1 MSRALTAVALAVDI
15 LLIRD
20 GRVLLLRRK
29 GSGYFDGFYAAP
41 GGRVEMSE
49 GLRAAAIR
57 ELEEETGL
65 RVAPVDVQLAVTLYN
80 REESTHGWIQHYFH
94 VTQWAGEPKL
104 CEPEKCDDMQWFSL
118 DALPEKTVPYLQQ
131 VLDAFQRKES
141 YVEYP

>member
-1 MSRALTAVALAVDI
+1 MSRALTSVALAVDI

-29 GSGYFDGFYAAP
+29 GSGYFDGFYSVP

-49 GLRAAAIR
+49 GLRVAAIR

-65 RVAPVDVQLAVTLYN
+65 SVAPGDMQLAVTLYN
-80 REESTHGWIQHYFH
+80 REETTHGWIQHYFIASRW
-94 VTQWAGEPKL
+94 VGEPKL
-104 CEPEKCDDMQWFSL
+104 CEPEKCDDLQWFPL
-118 DALPEKTVPYLQQ
+118 DALPEKTVPYLRL